1 MGQKVILYSTG
12 CPRCKVLTKKL
23 DETGVVYEVVTDVDR
38 MTALGMKESPMLSV
52 DGVLLNFK
60 NAVEWIK
67 NYAGRPL

>member
-1 MGQKVILYSTG
+1 MGQKIILYSTG

-23 DETGVVYEVVTDVDR
+23 DESNVTYEVVTNVDE
-38 MTALGMKESPMLSV
+38 MTALGMKEAPTLSV